1 MRNPSEINLVED
13 DLAKGAL
20 HALMQHAQG
29 RDLVWKLLQA
39 AGVAPGQV
47 TDNFVGNALQNA
59 YSQGYRGYAIM
70 FQAFAMNA
78 APEFFHLMLKE
89 QTDAQNA

>member
-39 AGVAPGQV
+39 AGVAPGRV
-47 TDNFVGNALQNA
+47 TDNFAGNALQNA
-59 YSQGYRGYAIM
+59 YAQGYRGYGVM
-70 FQAFAMNA
+70 LQAFAIEA